1 MEIWKMQGLHLL
13 ISKAHR
19 AAENARPHE
28 ACTAAAEQNATTRS
42 SRQQAWLFKL
52 TAGEER
58 SEQQHLETEAGE
70 CELELEAHRAGVDAY
85 ISSSNAGSE
94 TWTVQKALSSQFAL
108 SALRQLPGAAGRCPS
123 QPGGGTG
130 WAAGGP
136 CAAGLGP
143 DHCSDGKLGFWGIS
157 EKYQSQ

>member
-58 SEQQHLETEAGE
+58 SEQQHLE
-70 CELELEAHRAGVDAY
+70 
-85 ISSSNAGSE
+85 
-94 TWTVQKALSSQFAL
+94 
-108 SALRQLPGAAGRCPS
+108 
-123 QPGGGTG
+123 
-130 WAAGGP
+130 
-136 CAAGLGP
+136 
-143 DHCSDGKLGFWGIS
+143 KLGSANLNLRHIGRGWMPT
-157 EKYQSQ
+157 